1 MTTGRDHT
9 AEPTVHEAVG
19 LFDDPEKLH
28 AAISELVRAGVD
40 RADISL
46 LARDEEA
53 ERALERES
61 TKDLAED
68 PGAPRE
74 SPITDTDVRQGRTLA
89 TSLGAVIAAF
99 AASGVTVLTGGAAA
113 AAIAAAVAAG
123 GGIGFVGAALGKV
136 AGEER
141 ARFLREQIDRGG
153 ILLWVRIK
161 DSNAERRIQEIL
173 ARHGAAAVHAHDNPA
188 YPAAG

>member
-1 MTTGRDHT
+1 VPINQHGT
-9 AEPTVHEAVG
+9 AEPVVQEVVG
-19 LFDDPEKLH
+19 FFDDPERLY
-28 AAISELVRAGVD
+28 AAISEIVRAGVD
-40 RADISL
+40 RAEISL
-46 LARDEEA
+46 LARDEVA
-53 ERALERES
+53 EHALARES
-61 TKDLAED
+61 TRALAED
-68 PGAPRE
+68 PNAPRGAPM
-74 SPITDTDVRQGRTLA
+74 TDTDMRQGRTLA

-113 AAIAAAVAAG
+113 AAIAAAVAA